1 MSEENPVTANE
12 LRNGLRRSLKTT
24 LADLDSDA
32 FVDSLEQAT
41 EANRAAAA
49 ITRGEVYRTW
59 RRLNTLELD
68 LIRRQLLAL
77 ETELLRATQELAG
90 ARAKLDEVAGYLE
103 TVNSFLAL
111 VKRVISPGG

>member
-1 MSEENPVTANE
+1 MSEENPVRPNE

-32 FVDSLEQAT
+32 FQDSLEQGT
-41 EANRAAAA
+41 EADRAAAA

-59 RRLNTLELD
+59 RRLNNLELD
-68 LIRRQLLAL
+68 LIRCQLLAL

-90 ARAKLDEVAGYLE
+90 SRAKLDKVAGYLE

-111 VKRVISPGG
+111 VKRILPPG

>member
-12 LRNGLRRSLKTT
+12 LRNGLRRSLKAA
-24 LADLDSDA
+24 LADLDSDV

-41 EANRAAAA
+41 EADRAAAA

-59 RRLNTLELD
+59 RRLNSLELN
-68 LIRRQLLAL
+68 LIRNQLREL
-77 ETELLRATQELAG
+77 EAELLRATRELAG

-111 VKRVISPGG
+111 VKRVISPA